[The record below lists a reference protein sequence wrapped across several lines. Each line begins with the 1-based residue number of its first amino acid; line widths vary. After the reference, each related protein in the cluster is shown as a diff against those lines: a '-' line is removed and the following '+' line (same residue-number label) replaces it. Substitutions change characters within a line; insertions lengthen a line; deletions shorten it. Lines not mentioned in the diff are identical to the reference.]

1 MKQSVAVAA
10 HCLIFLAIAGA
21 AAPTVPAIFARR
33 DYTGLE
39 SYWLQVADTNG
50 DGIVDL
56 VQPGSMEG
64 NDAYPSGIAVS
75 SVKAGCLA
83 TNRQGRRDIKSARP
97 GRYAT
102 ARRQRDCGGR
112 FQSGPQAGS
121 GGHTP
126 GIRHGKSG

>member
-10 HCLIFLAIAGA
+10 HCLMFLAIAGA

-75 SVKAGCLA
+75 SVKAMARFKTACSTRCTIA
-83 TNRQGRRDIKSARP
+83 SAMP
-97 GRYAT
+97 WWAISTAT
-102 ARRQRDCGGR
+102 ASWMLQWPVTRV
-112 FQSGPQAGS
+112 SGY
-121 GGHTP
+121 
-126 GIRHGKSG
+126 